1 LDRRFHNHIQISQTM
16 KNIISI
22 LQSPWA
28 IEPSR
33 LVEINAIYSA
43 RMGGAPIDLEAIEK
57 RIGKPLN
64 NVPQTYAIT
73 DGVAILP
80 LEGVLAKRMN
90 LLVQVS
96 GGTSTQLAEKALQTA
111 LRDPDVHSIILAIDS
126 PGGTVDGT
134 VVLADAVYKARE
146 SGKPIVALAS
156 GAMCSAAYWIG
167 SAAKAVFVSDGT
179 TLVGS
184 IGVVTSHTDVSGA
197 EEKAGVKT
205 TEIAAGKYKRIASG
219 YAPLTKE
226 GRQSLQDSIDYTY
239 SLFVDDVAKNRG
251 VTSQKVLSDMA
262 DGRIFIGKQ
271 ACDAGLVEGIIS
283 MDALVARLNTDRK
296 AGKSSFAVK
305 ASLPSQ
311 PKTRAEIDL
320 AAKAYQAAHKGVD
333 YVAAVK
339 LVGGD

>member
-1 LDRRFHNHIQISQTM
+1 M

-43 RMGGAPIDLEAIEK
+43 RMGGAAIDLEAIEK
-57 RIGKPLN
+57 RTGKPLN
-64 NVPQTYAIT
+64 NVPQTYSIT

-96 GGTSTQLAEKALQTA
+96 GGTSTQLADKALQTA
-111 LRDPDVHSIILAIDS
+111 LADPDVHSIILAIDS

-134 VVLADAVYKARE
+134 VVLANAVYKARE

-156 GAMCSAAYWIG
+156 GTMCSAAYWIG
-167 SAAKAVFVSDGT
+167 SAAQAVFVSDGT

-226 GRQSLQDSIDYTY
+226 GRQTLQDSIDYTY

-251 VTSQKVLSDMA
+251 VTSQSVLQRMA
-262 DGRIFIGKQ
+262 DGRVFIGQQ
-271 ACDAGLVEGIIS
+271 AIDAGLVDGEIAL
-283 MDALVARLNTDRK
+283 DALVARLNTDRK
-296 AGKSSFAVK
+296 TGKSSLAIK
-305 ASLPSQ
+305 APE
-311 PKTRAEIDL
+311 PMTRRELDA
-320 AAKAYQAAHKGVD
+320 AAKKYVAAHPGTD

-339 LVGGD
+339 LVQAEA